1 MLKKYLTALLTILSF
16 NLYATEYIEL
26 PAVDSQ
32 HVKQTDV
39 NIDGPLKYALATNL
53 DDVLKTELD
62 SSSMHWHKN
71 ADGAMEY
78 SIRFTADN
86 ATSLNVGMTD
96 FFLPPSAELWVYSDD
111 KTILRGPYTDLYNP
125 RNGYFWI
132 GDVPGDH
139 VNLTFTV
146 NAQEK
151 KFLSFNI
158 EQVAR
163 GFYQYW
169 KSPAENGLKSGSC
182 NIDVACPEG
191 DDWRPEISSVGQYS
205 FQIPGDG
212 GYVCTGQLINNT
224 AQDGTPYFLTASHCG
239 YSGSSASIKDSVAA
253 SINIIWNYE
262 SQTCRTP
269 GSGSSGTPI
278 STSAFNQRQAGATF
292 IANNTKSDFALLLLN
307 QAPDTN
313 YDIQYTGWDRS
324 DTVFDGAVAIHHP
337 SGHAKRITIDYDPL
351 KIIGLNYLGEP
362 TTGNTHLQVL
372 AWDIGTTERGSSGGG
387 LWNNDYRLIGQLHG
401 GTIASCG
408 NPISD
413 WFGRFYYSWD
423 KGSTPQSRLKD
434 WLDPIDSQQM
444 TLDTAAQCDAP
455 VVEISTPNNI
465 KVGETAVF
473 SAQVSGGSGGYQYSW
488 DLNGDGQTNSHDPD
502 ITTRYSQGYVG
513 NVTLTVKDDTGCQGV
528 DSRAVIVEAPDIQ
541 FDGQASYTQL
551 CGNNDNN
558 IDPGER
564 WRAQIT
570 AQNVGSQAAT
580 GTYLML
586 DSQPSQ
592 VNDNFGN
599 SSQSCES
606 SFIDISNSGTRYN
619 WIMGPVTGT
628 SADDEG
634 YAKVQLSQPFQHY
647 NQSVYTL
654 VASTNGYLNT
664 YANANGIDWDN
675 DCPIPATPDKDS
687 TGGRIAVMH
696 TDLNSSQF
704 FHQHFNDCPRDAE
717 TGDNLA
723 CDVFLWKGAYF
734 FGTGAIDSMDIQAIL
749 YPATSQ
755 WVFQYQGPGINGS
768 SATVGI
774 QNNDADD
781 ALTYACNTAD
791 SISTEQAVCVFNKNH
806 PNLSSGSKLDLET
819 PAVHVNNMA
828 VNANKT
834 VQVDF
839 SVNSDAV
846 CGSELT
852 INHTASIFDEGFNAG
867 QPEAIGFEVGNN
879 GQCQPVTHCELGDD
893 NTVQPEAGLWWN
905 PQRSGNGLEF
915 KVLDNDRLLY
925 IMYTGRTDGSPIW
938 YTADSD
944 DSAFNNFYNDIYKVT
959 YPGGFNVGNKQ
970 FQQVGWSNTYF
981 LDAKNALQVRQINNQ
996 LSAEKLEKQVISNG
1010 STVNEHT
1017 GQYYSCSD
1025 PGWGMTVFTEGN
1037 QRAVV
1042 SYIYDLE
1049 GNPYWTYAGGANTS
1063 ASMTMGHYDTFCPHC
1078 PMTSPEAVAVGS
1090 MQLEMNGQT
1099 GGLIQSYESVYPAGE
1114 QPPQVEWQRNNMPLI
1129 NVYTGGCQ

>member
-1 MLKKYLTALLTILSF
+1 MFKNYLTALFIILSF

-26 PAVDSQ
+26 PAIDTQ
-32 HVKQTDV
+32 HVKQTAV
-39 NIDGPLKYALATNL
+39 NINGPLKYALATDL
-53 DDVLKTELD
+53 DGVYQTKHD
-62 SSSMHWHKN
+62 SSFKQWHKN

-96 FFLPPSAELWVYSDD
+96 FFLPPTAELWVYNDD
-111 KTILRGPYTDLYNP
+111 KSILRGPYTDRYNP
-125 RNGYFWI
+125 KNGYFWI

-146 NAQEK
+146 NAQQK

-158 EQVAR
+158 KQVAR

-169 KSPAENGLKSGSC
+169 KSPTENGLKSGSC
-182 NIDVACPEG
+182 NVDVACPEG

-239 YSGSSASIKDSVAA
+239 YTGSDSSERDSVAS

-262 SQTCRTP
+262 SQTCRSP

-278 STSAFNQRQAGATF
+278 NTGTFNQRQAGATLV
-292 IANNTKSDFALLLLN
+292 AHNPNSDFALLLLN
-307 QAPDTN
+307 QTPNTS

-324 DTVFDGAVAIHHP
+324 DTAFNAGIGIHHP
-337 SGHAKRITIDYDPL
+337 SGDAKRISFEDDAL
-351 KIIGLNYLGEP
+351 KITGYLQSNGGG
-362 TTGNTHLQVL
+362 TTHLRVID
-372 AWDIGTTERGSSGGG
+372 WDKGTTEGGSSGSG
-387 LWNNDYRLIGQLHG
+387 LWNANYHLVGQLHG
-401 GTIASCG
+401 GYAACG
-408 NPISD
+408 NDQSD
-413 WFGRFYYSWD
+413 WYGRLYTSWD
-423 KGSTPQSRLKD
+423 NGNSPEERLRD
-434 WLDPIDSQQM
+434 WLDPIDSNQM
-444 TLDTAAQCDAP
+444 TLNTTGKCEAP
-455 VVEISTPNNI
+455 VVTINTPSSL
-465 KVGETAVF
+465 KVGQDAEFTATVT
-473 SAQVSGGSGGYQYSW
+473 GGSGEYAYSW
-488 DLNGDGQTNSHDPD
+488 DLNGNGQTDGHGSSVS
-502 ITTRYSQGYVG
+502 TRYSHAYVG
-513 NVTLTVKDDTGCQGV
+513 NVSLRVTDSNGCQGV

-570 AQNVGSQAAT
+570 TQNVGSQAAT

-586 DSQPSQ
+586 DSQTSQ
-592 VNDNFGN
+592 VSDNFGN

-647 NQSVYTL
+647 NQSVSTL

-675 DCPIPATPDKDS
+675 DCPLPATPDKDS

-696 TDLNSSQF
+696 ADLNSSQF
-704 FHQHFNDCPRDAE
+704 YHQHFNDCPRDAE

-755 WVFQYQGPGINGS
+755 WVFQYQGPGIDGS

-781 ALTYACNTAD
+781 ALAYACNTAD

-806 PNLSSGSKLDLET
+806 PNQSSGSELDLET
-819 PAVHVNNMA
+819 PAVHINNMA

-834 VQVDF
+834 AQVDF
-839 SVNSDAV
+839 SVDSDAV

-852 INHTASIFDEGFNAG
+852 INHTASVYDEGFNAG

-879 GQCQPVTHCELGDD
+879 GQCQPVTHCEIDD
-893 NTVQPEAGLWWN
+893 HNTVQPEAGLWWN

-915 KVLDNDRLLY
+915 NVLDNDRLLY
-925 IMYTGRTDGSPIW
+925 IMYTGQPDGSPIW

-959 YPGGFNVGNKQ
+959 YPGGFNAGNKQ

-1042 SYIYDLE
+1042 SYIYDQE
-1049 GNPYWTYAGGANTS
+1049 GNPYWTYAGGTNTS
-1063 ASMTMGHYDTFCPHC
+1063 ASMPMGHYDTFCPHC
-1078 PMTSPEAVAVGS
+1078 PMTSPEATAVGS
-1090 MQLEMNGQT
+1090 MQLQMDGQT

-1114 QPPQVEWQRNNMPLI
+1114 QPPQVEWQRSNLPLI